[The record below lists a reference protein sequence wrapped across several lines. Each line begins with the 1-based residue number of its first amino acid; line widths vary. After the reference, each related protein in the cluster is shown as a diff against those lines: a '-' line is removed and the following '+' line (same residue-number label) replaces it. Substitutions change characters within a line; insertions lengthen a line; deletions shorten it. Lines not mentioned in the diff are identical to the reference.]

1 MNNNYLSW
9 FARTF
14 HVFWYWETMD
24 NPAGGVMIMQKQS
37 PEIFYNTYFEEHLW
51 TATSNFGNLTVF
63 RKNVLYWVEEINY
76 SQYGKQPILSKCK
89 INILSRTIHLF
100 SGYQL
105 SSFLLTLYLSLT
117 QFRALIDVL

>member
-1 MNNNYLSW
+1 MLKFLFNKETEDLQLYSKET
-9 FARTF
+9 ATQ
-14 HVFWYWETMD
+14 VFSCEYC
-24 NPAGGVMIMQKQS
+24 AILK
-37 PEIFYNTYFEEHLW
+37 NTYFEEHLW
-51 TATSNFGNLTVF
+51 TAAFNFGNLTVF

-76 SQYGKQPILSKCK
+76 AQYGKQPILSKCK

-105 SSFLLTLYLSLT
+105 LSFLLTLYLSLT